1 MNMSEQDNKQASA
14 RSAVEASR
22 DEEQFHAGRLVLV
35 GVVALIVIV
44 GAIFLS
50 RMI

>member
-1 MNMSEQDNKQASA
+1 MSEQDRKQAA
-14 RSAVEASR
+14 PQNAAEASR
-22 DEEQFHAGRLVLV
+22 DEDQFHAGRLVLF